1 MTQQLETFYKTDSS
15 DKDLS
20 TQITEYLRNHPRYT
34 LFDLHIK
41 DDFSMA
47 IAVFNIDKK
56 TTWLVEDF
64 T

>member
-1 MTQQLETFYKTDSS
+1 MAQQLETFYKTDSS

-20 TQITEYLRNHPRYT
+20 TQITEYLRNHPRCT

-41 DDFSMA
+41 DDFTMA

-56 TTWLVEDF
+56 LLG
-64 T
+64 

>member
-20 TQITEYLRNHPRYT
+20 TQITEYLRNHPRCT

-47 IAVFNIDKK
+47 IAVFNINKQI
-56 TTWLVEDF
+56 F
-64 T
+64 G